1 MTKAT
6 LATTATSVAPR
17 QRSAH
22 ERAVGSDQNDALRA
36 LVAALGKHAVAAIF
50 DKDARTIER
59 WLKPGI
65 RMKIDD
71 ERRLRDAFHVFS
83 LIEEADDAYVA
94 RAWFIGMNPQLDDD
108 SPVERLA
115 VGNARA
121 VLAAARAYVNAG

>member
-71 ERRLRDAFHVFS
+71 ERRLRDTFQVFS

-108 SPVERLA
+108 SPVEQLA